1 MRLLIAVFVAGGLGA
16 LTRFAVD
23 TFIVTRW
30 KAQAAGTWAEFPA
43 GTFVINVSGAELLGW
58 LTGYAVAHSTAATAD
73 LLTVAGTGF
82 LGAYTTFSTEEWQT
96 LGMLRSGAGMEATSV
111 VGSLAASL
119 ALAGLGLW
127 LGARL

>member
-1 MRLLIAVFVAGGLGA
+1 M
-16 LTRFAVD
+16 
-23 TFIVTRW
+23 
-30 KAQAAGTWAEFPA
+30 
-43 GTFVINVSGAELLGW
+43 INVSGAGLLGL

-73 LLTVAGTGF
+73 LLAVAGTGF